1 LGNEIQNIQLSE
13 VTRTIMNLYKHTR
26 QHFDTEEQ
34 HMKAIGY
41 PKLEQHRELHNGLIS
56 GLNNLIEK
64 PINTNLG
71 LEGLKKFVYNWII
84 DHILNHDKKYF
95 DFYQEQARPIAAVST
110 KGRRRR
116 PRKCQ

>member
-1 LGNEIQNIQLSE
+1 
-13 VTRTIMNLYKHTR
+13 MNLHKHTS
-26 QHFDTEEQ
+26 QYFDTEEQ

-41 PKLEQHRELHNGLIS
+41 PKLEQHRELHNGLIT

-95 DFYQEQARPIAAVST
+95 EFYQEQARPIAAGTASD
-110 KGRRRR
+110 RRGR
-116 PRKCQ
+116 PRKYEKSRDA